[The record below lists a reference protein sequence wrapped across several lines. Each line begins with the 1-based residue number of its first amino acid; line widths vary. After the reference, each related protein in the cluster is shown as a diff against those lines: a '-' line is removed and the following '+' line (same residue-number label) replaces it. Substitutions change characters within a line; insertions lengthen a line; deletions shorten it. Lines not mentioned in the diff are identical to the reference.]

1 MTSPE
6 LLANSKTY
14 LDKLCLEIPRRT
26 VGSTGNRRATDF
38 FASRMTANGFVVE
51 TPGFDCMH
59 WTHAGAVLASDGE
72 RFTAAPSPYTLGCMV
87 TAPLTVVSSV
97 DELAE
102 AVLAGSILLL
112 HGEIAREQLMPKNF
126 PFYNPEEHQQVIAL
140 LEQKQPQAIIAATT
154 FNPESAGAVYPF
166 PLIEDGDFDIPSVYM
181 TESEGKRLLEF
192 TGRTVSLEI
201 KAQRQSARGCNVIA
215 RKGSDPSRRVVLFAH
230 IDAKDGTPGATD
242 NAASVVVLLLLA
254 DLLADYSGRL
264 EVEIV
269 AMNGE
274 DYYAAS
280 GEKQY
285 LQLNADQFESIILG
299 INLDGVGF
307 HRGKTAFSLYE
318 CSPEMAAMIRQVL
331 SGYSEMIEGE
341 AWYQGDHGLFLM
353 NQVPTLAF
361 TTELFIELLGQI
373 AHTPKD
379 SAQIVDVGKLVI
391 TAQALQALI
400 LKLDERT

>member
-1 MTSPE
+1 
-6 LLANSKTY
+6 
-14 LDKLCLEIPRRT
+14 
-26 VGSTGNRRATDF
+26 
-38 FASRMTANGFVVE
+38 
-51 TPGFDCMH
+51 
-59 WTHAGAVLASDGE
+59 
-72 RFTAAPSPYTLGCMV
+72 V
-87 TAPLTVVSSV
+87 TAELTAVSTV
-97 DELAE
+97 YELEA
-102 AVLAGSILLL
+102 AVLAGKILLL
-112 HGEIAREQLMPKNF
+112 HGDIAREQLMPKNF
-126 PFYNPEEHQQVIAL
+126 PFYNPEEHQQIIAL
-140 LEQKQPQAIIAATT
+140 LEQKQPQAIITATG

-181 TESEGKRLLEF
+181 TESEGKRLLGY
-192 TGRTVSLEI
+192 TGKTVSLEI
-201 KAQRQSARGCNVIA
+201 KAQRQAARGCNVVA
-215 RKGSDPSRRVVLFAH
+215 HKGSDPSRRVVLFAH

-254 DLLADYSGRL
+254 DMLADYSGRL

-285 LQLNADQFESIILG
+285 LQLNTGKFDSIILG

-318 CSPEMAAMIRQVL
+318 CPTETAALIRQVL

-353 NQVPTLAF
+353 NHVPTLAF
-361 TTELFIELLGQI
+361 TTELFVELLSQI

-379 SAQIVDVGKLVI
+379 SAQIVDVGKLVA
-391 TAQALQALI
+391 TAQALHALI
-400 LKLDERT
+400 LKLDERP